1 MDPKEE
7 ATVPGG
13 NPDVS
18 AGSSNG
24 SDGTTTPVDSATP
37 AAGEKSSG
45 ELYKLP
51 DGREVDAAT
60 LHKEFTEN
68 FLPEFTRR
76 SQKLSELESGNS
88 QNNKQEKEQSQEP
101 KWKDPAYVPQT
112 YAEVIEFAKQE
123 ALKEIAQRA
132 EAEKT
137 QLDNAQKF
145 IDSEIAEI
153 RKTEPNL
160 SEELLFQHANKYG
173 FTNLRTAYQNMK
185 DMSMV
190 VEKTREQATKEAQ
203 NRATEPIATVPG
215 AGQGKS
221 EGIDPSVSQRFGS
234 AVEYLKSLKGS

>member
-7 ATVPGG
+7 TPAAGG

-24 SDGTTTPVDSATP
+24 SDGTTPAASPTP
-37 AAGEKSSG
+37 ATGESSS
-45 ELYKLP
+45 EQLYKLP

-123 ALKEIAQRA
+123 ALNEIAQRA
-132 EAEKT
+132 EAEKV
-137 QLDNAQKF
+137 QLENAQKF

-185 DMSMV
+185 DMNMV
-190 VEKTREQATKEAQ
+190 VEKTREQATKDAQ
-203 NRATEPIATVPG
+203 ARATEPIATVPG
-215 AGQGKS
+215 AGQSKG
-221 EGIDPSVSQRFGS
+221 EGIDPNVASRFES
-234 AVEYLKSLKGS
+234 AVEYLRSLKGS